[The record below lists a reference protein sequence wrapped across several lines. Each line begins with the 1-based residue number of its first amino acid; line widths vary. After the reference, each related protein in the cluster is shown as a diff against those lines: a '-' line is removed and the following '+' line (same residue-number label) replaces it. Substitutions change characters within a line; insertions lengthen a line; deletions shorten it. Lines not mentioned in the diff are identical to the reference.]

1 MRYRARTFMRIN
13 TGTVRLVV
21 VDEPSSAM
29 DPAGE
34 YELFKRL
41 REARQGKTMIF
52 ITHRFGHLT
61 KHADLILCRP
71 EGKLVE
77 QGTHAEL
84 IAMEGEYFDLYNIQ
98 AQAFTSGDL

>member
-1 MRYRARTFMRIN
+1 MPPSSRTFMRMI
-13 TGTVRLVV
+13 TGNVRLAV

-61 KHADLILCRP
+61 KHADLILCIK

-77 QGTHAEL
+77 QGTHTEL
-84 IAMEGEYFDLYNIQ
+84 VALKGEYFELYNIQ
-98 AQAFTSGDL
+98 AQAFVVD